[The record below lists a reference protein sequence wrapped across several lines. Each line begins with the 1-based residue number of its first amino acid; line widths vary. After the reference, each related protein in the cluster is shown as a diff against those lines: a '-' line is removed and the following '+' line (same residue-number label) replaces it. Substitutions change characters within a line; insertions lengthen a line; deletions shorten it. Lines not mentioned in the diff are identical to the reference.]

1 MGTGPARQPDHQGYL
16 PLTVNIGGEMI
27 YWLYER
33 MLMRQITELP
43 GHVCFMISG
52 QDMADAPG
60 NLCEVVSWCTE
71 ISAYVSRRSSPPS
84 PGIRSLVFHIATLT
98 PENLEYLG
106 EIRKI
111 GSIARLILHVGDRE
125 EIAGTGMDVVVAAGK
140 SGREEITGCIRRMA
154 KDHVRPDSVD
164 EKLIESYL
172 TFHYTPD
179 VVIKS
184 GGDHLTDFLIWQS
197 VYSELFFSDIN
208 WKFFRKVD
216 FLRVLRDYQSRIRR
230 FGK

>member
-1 MGTGPARQPDHQGYL
+1 M
-16 PLTVNIGGEMI
+16 VKMI
-27 YWLYER
+27 YWLLEQ
-33 MLMRQITELP
+33 MLKRQIADLP

-52 QDMADAPG
+52 EDMACAPE
-60 NLCEVVSWCTE
+60 NLFLITSWCNE
-71 ISAYVSRRSSPPS
+71 LSRYVARHTPS
-84 PGIRSLVFHIATLT
+84 GEQKIRGLTFHIATPA
-98 PENLEYLG
+98 PEEMDSYLP

-111 GSIARLILHVGDRE
+111 GTVARLILHTGDKE
-125 EIAGTGMDVVVAAGK
+125 EITGSGMDVVVAIGK
-140 SGREEITGCIRRMA
+140 SGKEEISACIQEMA
-154 KDHVRPDSVD
+154 KDHVRPEQVN
-164 EKLIESYL
+164 EKMLESYL
-172 TFHYTPD
+172 TFKYIPD

-208 WKFFRKVD
+208 WEYFRKVD